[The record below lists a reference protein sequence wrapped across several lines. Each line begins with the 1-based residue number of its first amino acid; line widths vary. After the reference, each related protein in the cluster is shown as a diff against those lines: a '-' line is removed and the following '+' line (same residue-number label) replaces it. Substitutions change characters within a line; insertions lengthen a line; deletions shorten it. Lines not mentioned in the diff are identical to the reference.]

1 MVWTVLF
8 SPKAK
13 KDLQGLPFEI
23 KQKTIL
29 KLEEMILENPYV
41 CLDRMANSPF
51 YKFRVGPYR
60 GIVTIV
66 NDKLIIHVFK
76 IEHRSQVYKK

>member
-8 SPKAK
+8 SAKAK
-13 KDLQGLPFEI
+13 KDLQVLPFEI
-23 KQKTIL
+23 KQKIIL

-41 CLDRMANSPF
+41 YLDKMTNSPF
-51 YKFRVGPYR
+51 YKFRVGVYR

-66 NDKLIIHVFK
+66 NDKLIVHVIK
-76 IEHRSQVYKK
+76 IEHCSQVYKK